1 MNKKTILIIEDDIT
15 LNKGIMLTLKQDDL
29 SIKQAFDI
37 NEGRK
42 IFKED
47 NIDLIIL
54 DVNLP
59 DGSGF
64 DLCKEIRKYSSV
76 PIIFLTA
83 CDMEIDVVTGLQL
96 GADDYITK
104 PFSLM
109 ILRARVMVALRR
121 LNNNASNKFTIDNM
135 IFDFDKMEFT
145 KENKEIT
152 LSKTEVKLLKILVTN
167 KGQVLTREQL
177 IDSVWSDGGEYVDE
191 NALTVSIKRLRQKIE
206 DKNSNHKYI
215 KTVYGI
221 GYSFVRGG
229 KYD

>member
-15 LNKGIMLTLKQDDL
+15 LNKGIMLTLKQEDID
-29 SIKQAFDI
+29 IKQAFDI

-42 IFKED
+42 IFNEN

-64 DLCKEIRKYSSV
+64 DLCKEIRKISNVS
-76 PIIFLTA
+76 IIFLTA

-121 LNNNASNKFTIDNM
+121 LDNIISSAFIVDNM
-135 IFDFDKMEFT
+135 VFDFDKMKFT
-145 KENKEIT
+145 KDNEQIT
-152 LSKTEVKLLKILVTN
+152 LSKTEVKLLKILVSN

-177 IDSVWSDGGEYVDE
+177 IDSVWSDCGEYVDE

-206 DKNSNHKYI
+206 DKNLNHKYI

-221 GYSFVRGG
+221 GYSFVRGA
-229 KYD
+229 KND

>member
-15 LNKGIMLTLKQDDL
+15 LNKGIMLTLKQEDID
-29 SIKQAFDI
+29 IKQAFDI

-42 IFKED
+42 IFNEN

-64 DLCKEIRKYSSV
+64 DLCKEIRKNSNVS
-76 PIIFLTA
+76 IIFLTA

-121 LNNNASNKFTIDNM
+121 LDNTVSNAFIVDNM
-135 IFDFDKMEFT
+135 VFDFDKMKFT
-145 KENKEIT
+145 KDNEQII
-152 LSKTEVKLLKILVTN
+152 LSKTEVKLLKILVSN

-177 IDSVWSDGGEYVDE
+177 IDSVWSDCGEYVDE

-206 DKNSNHKYI
+206 DKNLNHKYI

-221 GYSFVRGG
+221 GYSFVRGE
-229 KYD
+229 KND

>member
-15 LNKGIMLTLKQDDL
+15 LNKGIMLTLKQDDID
-29 SIKQAFDI
+29 IKQAFDI

-42 IFKED
+42 IFNEN

-64 DLCKEIRKYSSV
+64 DLCKEIRKNSNVS
-76 PIIFLTA
+76 IIFLTA

-121 LNNNASNKFTIDNM
+121 LDNTVSNAFVVDNM
-135 IFDFDKMEFT
+135 VFDFDKMKFT
-145 KENKEIT
+145 KGNEQIT
-152 LSKTEVKLLKILVTN
+152 LSKTEVKLLKILVSN

-177 IDSVWSDGGEYVDE
+177 IDSVWSDCGEYVDE

-206 DKNSNHKYI
+206 DKNLNNKYI

-221 GYSFVRGG
+221 GYSFVRGA
-229 KYD
+229 KND